1 VHKKYNG
8 KCAYCGAVIRFE
20 QMQVDHLHPKF
31 LSHTEPSLDNNRYD
45 NLMPACRKCNM
56 HKGGMRLE
64 LWRDELSK
72 QIIRLRKNAQF
83 DRALRFK
90 QLEIKE
96 VPIVF
101 YFERRMNLD
110 C

>member
-1 VHKKYNG
+1 
-8 KCAYCGAVIRFE
+8 
-20 QMQVDHLHPKF
+20 MQVDHLHPKY
-31 LSHTEPSLDNNRYD
+31 LSHLEPNLDNNRHD
-45 NLMPACRKCNM
+45 NLMPACRKCNI
-56 HKGGMRLE
+56 HKHAMRLE
-64 LWRDELSK
+64 MWRNELSL
-72 QIIRLRKNAQF
+72 QITRLKKNTQF